1 MQTICQLWSNRVD
14 RLGFLNGVVQM
25 PIHMLWALSTNAS
38 QRKPQKQ
45 RLSDSIQQ
53 GSWGS
58 PMIHLRKQCH
68 WKYIHVVGREWIF
81 FDYTYMSP
89 SPNVRYS
96 FSHYQCRSYI
106 VRTYT
111 FAITHPS
118 CFRWSAC
125 FCAGTESDSLAKPR
139 HYLLWKES
147 RMGRDVMS
155 GADLPRKKLGDSH
168 RTFGLG
174 CPTRCQ
180 ITQVMAILWY
190 VLKARTQWTTMD
202 LSLSGI
208 DQRYRRAEGKMW

>member
-1 MQTICQLWSNRVD
+1 MQVKENPKNKDCQTVYSKTYEAHL
-14 RLGFLNGVVQM
+14 L
-25 PIHMLWALSTNAS
+25 
-38 QRKPQKQ
+38 
-45 RLSDSIQQ
+45 
-53 GSWGS
+53 
-58 PMIHLRKQCH
+58 IHLRKQCH
-68 WKYIHVVGREWIF
+68 WKHIHVVGREWIF

-96 FSHYQCRSYI
+96 FSHCQGRSYI
-106 VRTYT
+106 VRTCSS
-111 FAITHPS
+111 AIIHPS

-190 VLKARTQWTTMD
+190 VLKARAQWTTMD

-208 DQRYRRAEGKMW
+208 DQRYRCAEEKSGRPGYRTIQRPNRGSYD